1 MTIAIVS
8 KIGTERVYIFR
19 NTYYLHFHLWNLKFQ
34 LFWNFI
40 WPSLQRL
47 VLRTDGRIYLKFLDL
62 LPSKMYSAHIIHE
75 IYFFLFFAIK
85 NSLHI
90 NTIYV
95 FPKLSSI
102 KNRSRVIQEIYFCII
117 YYQKQSEHYTQDI
130 FFNFSLSKT
139 EGAFYTRYIFF
150 SFFTIKN
157 RVHYTR
163 DIFFLHFSLPKT

>member
-1 MTIAIVS
+1 
-8 KIGTERVYIFR
+8 
-19 NTYYLHFHLWNLKFQ
+19 
-34 LFWNFI
+34 
-40 WPSLQRL
+40 
-47 VLRTDGRIYLKFLDL
+47 
-62 LPSKMYSAHIIHE
+62 MYSAHIIHE

-85 NSLHI
+85 TSLHI

-150 SFFTIKN
+150 IFHYQKQSALYRRYFFSSFFTTKN
-157 RVHYTR
+157 IMCIIHEGALYMNKYVR
-163 DIFFLHFSLPKT
+163 FLVFIS